1 MFGKRLRSR
10 GSRLRFESLKPR
22 NVLAVDVFSVD
33 ESQSITEVQAEVSS
47 VASDA
52 DGGYVE
58 AASEN

>member
-1 MFGKRLRSR
+1 
-10 GSRLRFESLKPR
+10 
-22 NVLAVDVFSVD
+22 VLAVDVFSVD